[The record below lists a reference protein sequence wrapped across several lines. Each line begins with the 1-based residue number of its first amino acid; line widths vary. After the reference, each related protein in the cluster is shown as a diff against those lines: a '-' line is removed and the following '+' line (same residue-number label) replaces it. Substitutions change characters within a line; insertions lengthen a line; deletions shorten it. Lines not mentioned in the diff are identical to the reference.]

1 MKLIFKSINKGNVKE
16 FFESVKSFEKLDE
29 VGLAYDYDV
38 EDFFL
43 APSSPNHD
51 LVLFSL
57 GKYVKAGG
65 EVDYEKF
72 FSDFYCE
79 CYKMKIH
86 LGEAV

>member
-16 FFESVKSFEKLDE
+16 FFESVKSFKKLDE

-38 EDFFL
+38 NNFFL
-43 APSSPNHD
+43 VPSLPNYD

-57 GKYVKAGG
+57 GKYVKSDG
-65 EVDYEKF
+65 EVDCEKF
-72 FSDFYCE
+72 FSDLYSQ
-79 CYKMKIH
+79 CYKMKIY